1 VNRIITNLASAGK
14 NAHVSVPAAL
24 AFGCEIGSIWFSK
37 WKPQFDATKVA
48 LIGYAALAAANSGPA
63 NPPAAQPPQKI

>member
-1 VNRIITNLASAGK
+1 MNRLLANLASAGK
-14 NAHVSVPAAL
+14 NSHVSVPAVL
-24 AFGCEIGSIWFSK
+24 AFGCEIGSIWFPK
-37 WKPQFDATKVA
+37 CKPQFDATKVA